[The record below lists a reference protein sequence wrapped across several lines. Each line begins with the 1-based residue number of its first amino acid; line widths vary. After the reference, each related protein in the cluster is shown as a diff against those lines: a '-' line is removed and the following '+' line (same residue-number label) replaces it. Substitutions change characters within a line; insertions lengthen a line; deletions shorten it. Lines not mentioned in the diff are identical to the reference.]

1 MIARQHTAG
10 AVALGRPAVKRGPLV
25 ALVLSVVA
33 LCVGG
38 IAISVGLIEKGT
50 PQPTVPTLTGP
61 FGTSQDIPTSFGA
74 VAIDNV
80 EKVNG
85 LTAKSLAGVTHG
97 IANYVP
103 PNKVQVQ
110 ASVTLTNLLNEQPV
124 AYSPTQFRLLIGKRR
139 KPVKDVRASF
149 RPGTLQPNA
158 SISGQVKF
166 IAPRTGSRLW
176 VGVPHPEAAHPESLA
191 PRTAARRGFE
201 SPDPKRAK
209 PMLIDL
215 GRTGKTPD
223 NAFDGFHKH

>member
-1 MIARQHTAG
+1 MSAHPLQARTAVR
-10 AVALGRPAVKRGPLV
+10 ARSANRAPLI

-33 LCVGG
+33 LAAGG
-38 IAISVGLIEKGT
+38 AVLSASVIRQGVAE
-50 PQPTVPTLTGP
+50 PSVPVLKGP
-61 FGTSQDIPTSFGA
+61 FGVSQDIPTSFGA

-97 IANYVP
+97 ISNYVP

-110 ASVTLTNLLNEQPV
+110 ATITLTNLLNERPV
-124 AYSPTQFRLLIGKRR
+124 AYSPTQFRLLVGKKR

-176 VGVPHPEAAHPESLA
+176 IEF
-191 PRTAARRGFE
+191 T
-201 SPDPKRAK
+201 DPKRSE

-223 NAFDGFHKH
+223 SAFDGFHKH

>member
-1 MIARQHTAG
+1 MSAHPLQARTAVR
-10 AVALGRPAVKRGPLV
+10 ARSANRAPLI

-33 LCVGG
+33 LAAGG
-38 IAISVGLIEKGT
+38 AVLSASVIRQGVAE
-50 PQPTVPTLTGP
+50 PSVPVLKSP
-61 FGTSQDIPTSFGA
+61 FGVSQDIPTSFGA

-97 IANYVP
+97 ISNYVP

-110 ASVTLTNLLNEQPV
+110 ATITLTNLLNERPV
-124 AYSPTQFRLLIGKRR
+124 AYSPTQFRLLVGKKR
-139 KPVKDVRASF
+139 KPVNDVRASF
-149 RPGTLQPNA
+149 RAGTLQPNA

-176 VGVPHPEAAHPESLA
+176 IEF
-191 PRTAARRGFE
+191 T
-201 SPDPKRAK
+201 DPKRSE

-223 NAFDGFHKH
+223 SAFDGFHKH

>member
-1 MIARQHTAG
+1 MTAGQHTAP
-10 AVALGRPAVKRGPLV
+10 AAPGRPAVRRGPLA

-33 LCVGG
+33 LSIGG
-38 IAISVGLIEKGT
+38 IALSVGLIEKGAA
-50 PQPTVPTLTGP
+50 QPAVPTLEGP

-110 ASVTLTNLLNEQPV
+110 ASVTLTNLLNEQTV
-124 AYSPTQFRLLIGKRR
+124 DYSPTQFRLLVGKKR

-176 VGVPHPEAAHPESLA
+176 IEFS
-191 PRTAARRGFE
+191 
-201 SPDPKRAK
+201 DPKRPK
-209 PMLIDL
+209 PLLIDL

-223 NAFDGFHKH
+223 NAFDGFHEH

>member
-1 MIARQHTAG
+1 MTAHQMIA
-10 AVALGRPAVKRGPLV
+10 GRAPRRRSANRLPLV

-33 LCVGG
+33 LAAGG
-38 IAISVGLIEKGT
+38 AYLSVGLIGRGAPEPKI
-50 PQPTVPTLTGP
+50 PALKGP

-85 LTAKSLAGVTHG
+85 LTAKALSGVTHG
-97 IANYVP
+97 ISNYVP
-103 PNKVQVQ
+103 PNKTQVQ
-110 ASVTLTNLLNEQPV
+110 ASVTLTNLLGTKTV
-124 AYSPTQFRLLIGKRR
+124 DYSPTQFRLLVGRKR

-166 IAPRTGSRLW
+166 IAPRTGSQLW
-176 VGVPHPEAAHPESLA
+176 IEF
-191 PRTAARRGFE
+191 T
-201 SPDPKRAK
+201 DPNRAK

-215 GRTGKTPD
+215 GRTGRTPEG
-223 NAFDGFHKH
+223 AFDGFHAH

>member
-1 MIARQHTAG
+1 MIAQQQTG
-10 AVALGRPAVKRGPLV
+10 PGALGRPAVKRGPLV

-33 LCVGG
+33 LSVGG
-38 IAISVGLIEKGT
+38 IAISVGLIEKGAT
-50 PQPTVPTLTGP
+50 QPTVPALKGP

-85 LTAKSLAGVTHG
+85 LTAKDLAGVTHG

-124 AYSPTQFRLLIGKRR
+124 AYSPTQFRLLAGKNR

-166 IAPRTGSRLW
+166 IAPRTGSQLW
-176 VGVPHPEAAHPESLA
+176 IEF
-191 PRTAARRGFE
+191 T
-201 SPDPKRAK
+201 DPKRSE
-209 PMLIDL
+209 PLLIDL
-215 GRTGKTPD
+215 GRTGTTPD
-223 NAFDGFHKH
+223 NAFDGFHEH

>member
-1 MIARQHTAG
+1 MTAHRD
-10 AVALGRPAVKRGPLV
+10 AAASAASTAPRRPATSWTPL
-25 ALVLSVVA
+25 LVLVLTVA
-33 LCVGG
+33 ALAAGG
-38 IAISVGLIEKGT
+38 LALSVGLIERGT
-50 PQPTVPTLTGP
+50 PQPAQPALKGP

-74 VAIDNV
+74 VAVDNV

-97 IANYVP
+97 ISNYVP

-110 ASVTLTNLLNEQPV
+110 ATVTLTNLLNEQPV
-124 AYSPTQFRLLIGKRR
+124 GYSPTQFRLLVGEQR

-176 VGVPHPEAAHPESLA
+176 IEF
-191 PRTAARRGFE
+191 T
-201 SPDPKRAK
+201 DPKRAK
-209 PMLIDL
+209 PFLIDL

-223 NAFDGFHKH
+223 DAFDGFHKH

>member
-1 MIARQHTAG
+1 MPRLDAATLPARRAVPAPLIA
-10 AVALGRPAVKRGPLV
+10 LF
-25 ALVLSVVA
+25 ALVLILAAAGAYLAAGVVGSGSGSDPVTAAVKKQKEPTGGWSIGDSVY
-33 LCVGG
+33 
-38 IAISVGLIEKGT
+38 
-50 PQPTVPTLTGP
+50 
-61 FGTSQDIPTSFGA
+61 TSFGA
-74 VAIDNV
+74 VAVEAV
-80 EKVNG
+80 EKGAG
-85 LTAKSLAGVTHG
+85 LSAKDLSGVTHG
-97 IANYVP
+97 IKNLVP

-110 ASVTLTNLLNEQPV
+110 ATVTLTNLLNERTV
-124 AYSPTQFRLLIGKRR
+124 DYSPTQFRLLVGKKR

-176 VGVPHPEAAHPESLA
+176 IEF
-191 PRTAARRGFE
+191 T
-201 SPDPKRAK
+201 DPKRAK

>member
-1 MIARQHTAG
+1 MSAQQHTAG
-10 AVALGRPAVKRGPLV
+10 AALGRPAVKRAPLV
-25 ALVLSVVA
+25 ALVLSVAA
-33 LCVGG
+33 LAVGG
-38 IAISVGLIEKGT
+38 IAISVGLIQKGT
-50 PQPTVPTLTGP
+50 AEPVVPTLTGP

-97 IANYVP
+97 IAGYVP

-110 ASVTLTNLLNEQPV
+110 ASVTLTNLLNEKTV
-124 AYSPTQFRLLIGKRR
+124 DYSPTQFRLLVGKKR

-176 VGVPHPEAAHPESLA
+176 IEF
-191 PRTAARRGFE
+191 T
-201 SPDPKRAK
+201 DPKQPK
-209 PMLIDL
+209 PLLIDL

>member
-1 MIARQHTAG
+1 MTARQMEARSASIG
-10 AVALGRPAVKRGPLV
+10 SPAVNRLPLI

-33 LCVGG
+33 LAAGG
-38 IAISVGLIEKGT
+38 LKISIGLIERGA
-50 PQPTVPTLTGP
+50 PQPQVPQLKGP

-85 LTAKSLAGVTHG
+85 LTAKALSGVTHG
-97 IANYVP
+97 ISNYVP

-110 ASVTLTNLLNEQPV
+110 ASVTLTNLLNDRSQ
-124 AYSPTQFRLLIGKRR
+124 AYSPTQFRLLVGKNR

-149 RPGTLQPNA
+149 RPGRLQPGA

-166 IAPRTGSRLW
+166 IAPRNGSKLW
-176 VGVPHPEAAHPESLA
+176 IEF
-191 PRTAARRGFE
+191 T
-201 SPDPKRAK
+201 DPKRAK

-215 GRTGKTPD
+215 GKTGRTPD